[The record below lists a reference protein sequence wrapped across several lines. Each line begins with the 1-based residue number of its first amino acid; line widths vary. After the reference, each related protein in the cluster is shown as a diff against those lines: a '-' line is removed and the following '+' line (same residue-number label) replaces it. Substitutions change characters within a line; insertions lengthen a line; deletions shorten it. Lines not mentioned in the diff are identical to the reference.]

1 VSPVAQALMGK
12 QKGEVVQAGTAEA
25 EIIEIA

>member
-12 QKGEVVQAGTAEA
+12 EVGDVVQAGTAEA
-25 EIIEIA
+25 QIVVIS